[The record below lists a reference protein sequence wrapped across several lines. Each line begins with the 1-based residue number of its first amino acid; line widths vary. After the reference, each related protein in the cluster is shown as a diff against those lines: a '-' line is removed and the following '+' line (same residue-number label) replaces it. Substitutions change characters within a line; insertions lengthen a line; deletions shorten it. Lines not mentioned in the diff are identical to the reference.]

1 MVAVAGMVVM
11 LDLHPEAH
19 SAGSFTDLNIEYGEL
34 KLALDAASAENR
46 RLRESIAD
54 KAKALSDSKQRLL
67 EASGE
72 VAVFKAQML
81 QMKLRMEALG
91 IGVVAGESRKLE
103 QRLLAAVNQLR
114 ATTLE
119 KSKLSEALV
128 RLTEAAGLYVKAGSG
143 QNADLRLTLESE
155 LRNSNSALLVE
166 SITSCEPLH
175 APTLKGGRII
185 GVNESLSLVVINVGF
200 SAGVKNG
207 MPMRVARG
215 QKMLGNIRVV
225 DVREKL
231 AGAVIQDLT
240 SETESLKIGD
250 NVNVAAGQ

>member
-1 MVAVAGMVVM
+1 
-11 LDLHPEAH
+11 
-19 SAGSFTDLNIEYGEL
+19 
-34 KLALDAASAENR
+34 
-46 RLRESIAD
+46 
-54 KAKALSDSKQRLL
+54 
-67 EASGE
+67 
-72 VAVFKAQML
+72 
-81 QMKLRMEALG
+81 
-91 IGVVAGESRKLE
+91 
-103 QRLLAAVNQLR
+103 
-114 ATTLE
+114 
-119 KSKLSEALV
+119 LV

-166 SITSCEPLH
+166 SITSCEPLQ
-175 APTLKGGRII
+175 APTLKEGRII

-250 NVNVAAGQ
+250 NVNVAAEQ